1 MKQRPRT
8 LSDQDRAIWAGYVR
22 QIRVLAGRELP
33 PMPPVLPSLP
43 QPSQPSQPSQPRIL
57 VLREKAPPL
66 VTGMQPAGL
75 DKASWHRFRG
85 GKLAPA
91 RTLDLHGKTAQA
103 AYHALERFLHAAHA
117 DRLRCV
123 EVITGRGSGEAGGVI
138 RRELPLWLNL
148 PGLRPLVL
156 ATAHPHAVN
165 PGSTRI
171 LLRRERHAGGSGG

>member
-1 MKQRPRT
+1 MMKQRSRT
-8 LSDQDRAIWAGYVR
+8 LTDQDRAIWAGYVR

-33 PMPPVLPSLP
+33 PMPPPPPVATPVP
-43 QPSQPSQPSQPRIL
+43 QPPQPPPPSRL
-57 VLREKAPPL
+57 ALLEKPPPL
-66 VTGMQPAGL
+66 VTGLQPPGL

-123 EVITGRGSGEAGGVI
+123 EVITGRGSGEGGGVI

-171 LLRRERHAGGSGG
+171 LLRRDRG